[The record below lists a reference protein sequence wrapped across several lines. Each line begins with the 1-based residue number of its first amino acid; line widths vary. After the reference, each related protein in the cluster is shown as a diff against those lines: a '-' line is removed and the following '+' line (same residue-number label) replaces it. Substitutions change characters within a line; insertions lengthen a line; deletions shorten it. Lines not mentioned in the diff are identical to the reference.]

1 MKYRELYE
9 NKGYTLKELESLID
23 TIPYALWI
31 MDSHGTFKYANKVF
45 LDMIKLSKED
55 IIGEVFTNIKK
66 NEFNCKF
73 KDLYDQLVNSEYN
86 TLKKYIICIDSEEYI
101 FEIYKGDFNKK
112 NTKFDGQLFILRNL
126 SIENI
131 LEEIKVNVLCHM
143 ENEKQQELFLGTVNN
158 LFATASVS
166 GYKRRAITN
175 WTKILG
181 WTKKEL
187 DNFDSLDLIHPDDL
201 KYVYDLIKDIL
212 EGKEVKSITARFRC
226 KNKDCRLIEWRWR
239 CVKDDNFLILSGEDI
254 TEKNKLEKNNEILE
268 NMFDLEVIKSE
279 FFSNVSH
286 KFKIPLNIILSI
298 LQSMSKK
305 NSTINTFLKNNK
317 INGYINGIRENSYR
331 LLRLVNNLID
341 ISEIDLGK
349 YTLNKKNYNIITI
362 IEDIVLAVEV
372 YLADKSRN
380 IKFYT
385 KEKEVIV
392 ACDLDNIERIILNLI
407 SNGIKYTNSDENIT
421 ITLEVDKTRDKAIIC
436 VKNDGYSISEEYI
449 DRIFDRFTK
458 EEPILSRRCEGS
470 GLGLALSKSLV
481 ELHGGKIWANPK
493 VEKGVEI
500 YFTLPIK
507 KANSKCDLSEV
518 EGKSKIEKC
527 RIEFSDIYSF

>member
-226 KNKDCRLIEWRWR
+226 KNKDYRLIEWRWR

-305 NSTINTFLKNNK
+305 NSTINTFFKNNK

-421 ITLEVDKTRDKAIIC
+421 ITLEVDETRDKAIIC

-507 KANSKCDLSEV
+507 KTNSKCDLSEI